1 MWKRRGG
8 DRREEQ
14 ESGKRDEV
22 EKGEEEGKEKE
33 IILKLKTRS
42 QKRNCVPAGK

>member
-1 MWKRRGG
+1 MEAKRRRQKG
-8 DRREEQ
+8 RTR
-14 ESGKRDEV
+14 KWKARDEV

-33 IILKLKTRS
+33 MILKLKTRS